1 MSALLQTS
9 LVLIKFYP
17 LQGKSEI
24 KKNYWLIQFFHVSFY
39 SALERIGNVY
49 QKQNQLEKALDY
61 FEKSVTEFRSET
73 VLKKTNKVCSV
84 KSVVNYVKYIYV
96 IYHQFINFYIKTTN
110 SLYYWAFI
118 VEERLERSREAFIHE
133 S

>member
-1 MSALLQTS
+1 M
-9 LVLIKFYP
+9 
-17 LQGKSEI
+17 
-24 KKNYWLIQFFHVSFY
+24 SFY

-84 KSVVNYVKYIYV
+84 KSVVNYVKYMYV